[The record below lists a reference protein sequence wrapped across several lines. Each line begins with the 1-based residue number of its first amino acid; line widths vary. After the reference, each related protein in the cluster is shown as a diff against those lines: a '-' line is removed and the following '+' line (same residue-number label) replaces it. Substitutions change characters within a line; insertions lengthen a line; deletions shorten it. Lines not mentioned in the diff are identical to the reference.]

1 MWTADGRAPAGPREL
16 IENRSATPGHPP
28 AVSPPTAPGA
38 WHARTMAAE
47 RLRLLAVDDE
57 PDILDFLERATRH
70 RFAVTRCSN
79 GEDALTVLAGAPFD
93 LLITDHKMPRLTGL
107 ELLERL
113 GDRYPAMARMLL
125 SGYTD
130 VPEVE
135 RATAVGRVHH
145 YVVKPVDSRALLAG
159 IDQAFRVRAG

>member
-1 MWTADGRAPAGPREL
+1 MTAL
-16 IENRSATPGHPP
+16 
-28 AVSPPTAPGA
+28 
-38 WHARTMAAE
+38 

-70 RFAVTRCSN
+70 RFAVTRCAN
-79 GEDALTVLAGAPFD
+79 GEDALGVLGREAFD

-107 ELLERL
+107 ELLERI
-113 GDRYPAMARMLL
+113 GDRFPSMARILL

-135 RATAVGRVHH
+135 RAAAVGRVHH

-159 IDQAFRVRAG
+159 IDQAFRVRAGQAAFIGAADR

>member
-1 MWTADGRAPAGPREL
+1 MTAL
-16 IENRSATPGHPP
+16 
-28 AVSPPTAPGA
+28 
-38 WHARTMAAE
+38 

-70 RFAVTRCSN
+70 RFTVTRCGN
-79 GEDALTVLAGAPFD
+79 GEDALGVLGREAFD

-107 ELLERL
+107 ELLERI
-113 GDRYPAMARMLL
+113 GDRFPSMARILL

-130 VPEVE
+130 VPEVA
-135 RATAVGRVHH
+135 RAGAVGRVHH

-159 IDQAFRVRAG
+159 IDQAFRVRAGQAAFIGAADR

>member
-1 MWTADGRAPAGPREL
+1 M
-16 IENRSATPGHPP
+16 SA
-28 AVSPPTAPGA
+28 A
-38 WHARTMAAE
+38 

-57 PDILDFLERATRH
+57 PDILDFLERATRN
-70 RFAVTRCSN
+70 RFAVTRCGN
-79 GEDALTVLAGAPFD
+79 GEDALSVLDREPFD

-107 ELLERL
+107 ELLERI
-113 GDRYPAMARMLL
+113 GDRFPTMARILL

-135 RATAVGRVHH
+135 RAGAVGRVHH

-159 IDQAFRVRAG
+159 IDQAFRVRAGDAPFVGATEP

>member
-1 MWTADGRAPAGPREL
+1 M
-16 IENRSATPGHPP
+16 TP
-28 AVSPPTAPGA
+28 VV
-38 WHARTMAAE
+38 

-70 RFAVTRCSN
+70 RFAVTRCGN
-79 GEDALTVLAGAPFD
+79 GEDALVALERDAFD

-107 ELLERL
+107 ELLERI
-113 GDRYPAMARMLL
+113 GDRFPAMVRILL

-135 RATAVGRVHH
+135 RAAAVGRVHH
-145 YVVKPVDSRALLAG
+145 YVVKPVDSRALLVG
-159 IDQAFRVRAG
+159 IDQAFRVRAGEAMFVSGDGER

>member
-1 MWTADGRAPAGPREL
+1 MTVA
-16 IENRSATPGHPP
+16 
-28 AVSPPTAPGA
+28 
-38 WHARTMAAE
+38 

-70 RFAVTRCSN
+70 RFTVTRCSN
-79 GEDALTVLAGAPFD
+79 GEDALALLEREPFD

-113 GDRYPAMARMLL
+113 GPRYPDMTRILL

-135 RATAVGRVHH
+135 RAGAVGRMHH
-145 YVVKPVDSRALLAG
+145 YVVKPVDSRALIAG
-159 IDQAFRVRAG
+159 IDRAFRVRAGEATFVGVS

>member
-1 MWTADGRAPAGPREL
+1 MTAA
-16 IENRSATPGHPP
+16 
-28 AVSPPTAPGA
+28 
-38 WHARTMAAE
+38 

-57 PDILDFLERATRH
+57 PDILDFLERATRN

-79 GEDALTVLAGAPFD
+79 GEDALAVLDRESFD

-107 ELLERL
+107 ELLERIE
-113 GDRYPAMARMLL
+113 DRFPAMARILL

-135 RATAVGRVHH
+135 RAGAVGRVHH
-145 YVVKPVDSRALLAG
+145 YVVKPVDRRALLDG
-159 IDQAFRVRAG
+159 IDQAFKVREGAAPFVGAQVP